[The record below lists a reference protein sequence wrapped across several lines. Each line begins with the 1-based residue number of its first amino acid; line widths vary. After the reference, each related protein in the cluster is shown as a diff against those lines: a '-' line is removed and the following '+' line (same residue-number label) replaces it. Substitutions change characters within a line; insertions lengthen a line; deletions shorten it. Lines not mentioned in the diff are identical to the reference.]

1 MEFSMIKTAR
11 TLVALA
17 GIAACAAALAQ
28 YKVVGPDG
36 RVTYTDTPPPP
47 SSGSRVSKLGEN
59 PSVIS
64 QVSLPL
70 ELRQA
75 VQRYPV
81 TLYTLKTCEPCDA
94 ARTFLRTRGVPFT
107 EKLVLTGEDGD
118 AMMRLTG
125 GREAPSISI
134 GAQVLRGFASDNW
147 SSYLDSAGYPR
158 DSHLPS
164 NYQFPAA
171 TPLTEPPPAPA
182 DKKTAQPAPQAQPLP
197 AERTTTPGGIRF

>member
-1 MEFSMIKTAR
+1 MIKSVR
-11 TLVALA
+11 TLVALV
-17 GIAACAAALAQ
+17 GVTACAAALAQ

-47 SSGSRVSKLGEN
+47 SAGSRVTKLGEN
-59 PSVIS
+59 PNVVS
-64 QVSLPL
+64 QVALPL

-75 VQRYPV
+75 AQRYPV
-81 TLYTLKTCEPCDA
+81 TLYSLKTCEPCDA

-118 AMMRLTG
+118 AMLRLTG

-134 GAQVLRGFASDNW
+134 GAQVLRGFSSDNW

-158 DSHLPS
+158 DSHLPA
-164 NYQFPAA
+164 NFQYPVA

-197 AERTTTPGGIRF
+197 TERTTTPGGIRF